1 MISTFQS
8 RPILQMKDRI
18 IDIMNYL
25 QMKPSTFAGATNIKL
40 ATLSQILNGRNN
52 PSLEVVSKIR
62 TAFPFLSYDWIISG
76 EGEMCK
82 EEPTLCNEDPVQPKK
97 TTLPF
102 VDENTPSNP
111 DENREFATERTDDSE
126 NRKDFAPY
134 RPQEHSRT
142 AEIEEVRYIEKP
154 AKKIREIKIFYDDGT
169 YETFVPQK

>member
-82 EEPTLCNEDPVQPKK
+82 EEPTL
-97 TTLPF
+97 PF
-102 VDENTPSNP
+102 VDENTPPNP